1 MSEIEIVV
9 GGTKVLSTTENLV
22 EVNETPDGV
31 NFVFK
36 GNLEVRY
43 IDPFMESH
51 HKQIVKNTADYIRGK
66 KLLFQLQDRKQP
78 AKVISD
84 WYLLN

>member
-78 AKVISD
+78 AKVIND
-84 WYLLN
+84 

>member
-22 EVNETPDGV
+22 GVDETPDGV

-43 IDPFMESH
+43 IDMFMESS
-51 HKQIVKNTADYIRGK
+51 HKQIIKNTADYIRGK
-66 KLLFQLQDRKQP
+66 KLLFQLQNRKQP
-78 AKVISD
+78 AKVIND
-84 WYLLN
+84 

>member
-9 GGTKVLSTTENLV
+9 GGTRVLSTMENLV

-78 AKVISD
+78 AKVIND
-84 WYLLN
+84 

>member
-1 MSEIEIVV
+1 MTEIEIVV
-9 GGTKVLSTTENLV
+9 GETKVLSTTENLV

-43 IDPFMESH
+43 INPFMESY

-78 AKVISD
+78 AKVIND
-84 WYLLN
+84 

>member
-9 GGTKVLSTTENLV
+9 EGTKVISTTENLV

-66 KLLFQLQDRKQP
+66 KLLFRLQDRNQP
-78 AKVISD
+78 TKVIND
-84 WYLLN
+84 

>member
-9 GGTKVLSTTENLV
+9 GGTKVISTTDNLV
-22 EVNETPDGV
+22 EVNETHDGV

-43 IDPFMESH
+43 IDTFMGSPQ
-51 HKQIVKNTADYIRGK
+51 KQVIRNTADYIRGK

-78 AKVISD
+78 AKVIND
-84 WYLLN
+84 

>member
-9 GGTKVLSTTENLV
+9 EGTKVLSTTENLV

-78 AKVISD
+78 AKVIND
-84 WYLLN
+84 

>member
-9 GGTKVLSTTENLV
+9 GGTKVLSATENLV

-36 GNLEVRY
+36 GNLEIRY

-66 KLLFQLQDRKQP
+66 KLLFRLQDRKQP
-78 AKVISD
+78 AKVIND
-84 WYLLN
+84 

>member
-1 MSEIEIVV
+1 MSEIEIDVW
-9 GGTKVLSTTENLV
+9 GTKVLSTTENLL

-78 AKVISD
+78 AKVIND
-84 WYLLN
+84 

>member
-1 MSEIEIVV
+1 MSDIEIVV
-9 GGTKVLSTTENLV
+9 GGTRVLSTMENLV

-78 AKVISD
+78 AKVIND
-84 WYLLN
+84 

>member
-9 GGTKVLSTTENLV
+9 DGTKVISTTENLV

-36 GNLEVRY
+36 GKLEVRY
-43 IDPFMESH
+43 IDPYMEIS
-51 HKQIVKNTADYIRGK
+51 HKQIVKNTADHIRGK
-66 KLLFQLQDRKQP
+66 KLIFQLQDRKQP
-78 AKVISD
+78 AKVIND
-84 WYLLN
+84 